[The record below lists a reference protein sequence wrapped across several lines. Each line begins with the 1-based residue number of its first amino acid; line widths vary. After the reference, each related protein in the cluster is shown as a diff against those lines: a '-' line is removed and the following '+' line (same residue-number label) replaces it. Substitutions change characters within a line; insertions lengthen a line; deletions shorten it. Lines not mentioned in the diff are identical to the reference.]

1 MERLC
6 FVALMALVLDYLIGD
21 PDWLWRKIPHP
32 VAVFGAAIKFF
43 DRQFNRQSI
52 CQPYRKIY
60 GCLAILAL
68 LSLAFIVAFYVH
80 ILFLKLNFFGI
91 VLEAFVA
98 SIFIAQK
105 SLVDHVH
112 NVAKAFQLHSL
123 QQARKAVS
131 MIVGRETENLD
142 EGAVS
147 RAAIESLAENSSDGV
162 VAPVLW
168 YLVLGLPGLV
178 CYKMLN
184 TADSMIGYKNARF
197 KDFGWASARLDDIA
211 NFIPARLTALIIIIA
226 LYVFSGKS
234 SAKEAFKVVARDAR
248 CHHSPNAG
256 FPECAFAGG
265 LGIRLLGPR
274 IYDGTLVEEPFQ
286 NSDGKAA
293 LPADIDRAIKLF
305 NQSMTV
311 LSMMILVLLIVAVCV

>member
-21 PDWLWRKIPHP
+21 PDWLWSKIRHP

-43 DRQFNRQSI
+43 ETRLNRQSLK
-52 CQPYRKIY
+52 PSSRKLN
-60 GCLAILAL
+60 GCFAILAL
-68 LSLAFIVAFYVH
+68 LILTFVVGFYIH
-80 ILFLKLNFFGI
+80 IFFLKLNFLGVI
-91 VLEAFVA
+91 LEALVA

-105 SLVDHVH
+105 SLVDHVQ
-112 NVAKAFQLHSL
+112 NVAKAFQQHSL

-162 VAPVLW
+162 VAPIFW

-211 NFIPARLTALIIIIA
+211 NFIPARLTVLIIIIT
-226 LYVFSGKS
+226 LRVFSGKS
-234 SAKEAFKVVARDAR
+234 SAINAFNVVARDAR
-248 CHHSPNAG
+248 FHHSPNAG

-286 NSDGKAA
+286 NSNGKDA
-293 LPADIDRAIKLF
+293 LPADIDRSIKLF
-305 NQSMTV
+305 KQSMAV
-311 LSMMILVLLIVAVCV
+311 LFMMILALLIIAVCV

>member
-1 MERLC
+1 MVRLC

-43 DRQFNRQSI
+43 DRQFNRQSMHRP
-52 CQPYRKIY
+52 CRKIW

-68 LSLAFIVAFYVH
+68 LALAFIVAFYVH
-80 ILFLKLNFFGI
+80 TLFLKFGFLG
-91 VLEAFVA
+91 VVVEAFIA

-105 SLVDHVH
+105 SLVDHVQ
-112 NVAKAFQLHSL
+112 NVAKAFQQHSL

-131 MIVGRETENLD
+131 MIVGRETKNLD

-162 VAPVLW
+162 IGPVFW
-168 YLVLGLPGLV
+168 YLILGLPGIV

-197 KDFGWASARLDDIA
+197 RDFGWASARLDDLA
-211 NFIPARLTALIIIIA
+211 NFIPARLTALIVIFT
-226 LYVFSGKS
+226 LRVFSGKS
-234 SAKEAFKVVARDAR
+234 SAINAFKVVARDAR
-248 CHHSPNAG
+248 FHHSPNAG

-274 IYDGTLVEEPFQ
+274 IYDGILVEEPFQ

-293 LPADIDRAIKLF
+293 QPTDIDRALRLF
-305 NQSMTV
+305 HQSMAV
-311 LSMMILVLLIVAVCV
+311 FFMMILSLLIVAVCV